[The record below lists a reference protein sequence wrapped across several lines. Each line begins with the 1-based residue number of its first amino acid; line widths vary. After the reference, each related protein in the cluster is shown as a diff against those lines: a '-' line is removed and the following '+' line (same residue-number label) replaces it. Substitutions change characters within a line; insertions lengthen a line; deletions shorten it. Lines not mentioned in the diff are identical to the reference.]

1 MATGYGY
8 VKDSKPLQIDW
19 QSVGEKMSL
28 SIDAEVK
35 DRQSRKDKIN
45 ESLAKYNKDLLNQPQ
60 GTNAESNRFMSD
72 FSSDAGNA
80 MREAKRLLRGGNMS
94 ERDFYKFRANATQG
108 TDLMFEAGK
117 KFNAGY
123 DEAMKRF
130 ESGESQAKE
139 NFMRQ
144 QTEGYLNFANNGAYI
159 NPLTGEVNV
168 ARRDKE
174 TGEIST
180 DPNDFANASELVQQA
195 TRQYNSFNV
204 TQSIKGAVDG
214 LATTLVT
221 EGDGRSVKQL
231 FQAMNSD
238 PKAQALLDKAK
249 ADMIASFTVNPDNVS
264 SILTGNLGGYDF
276 TYSEVEAAKDDSLIL
291 LNPDGTNNFEST
303 NGKKQKLRAEEF
315 MQAQFEAALG
325 GETKERQELTEIQ
338 KVNTNQSQQQIN
350 QAQQRIDNAE
360 TQNVVD
366 NQLKGVASVQA
377 DLRILETERKNR
389 EAERIALLKIDQN
402 KRKGSVIFADPAA
415 AFEDYIKADDIV
427 KVGLFSKDI
436 DESIFSP
443 NTVAT
448 KEIIQPLVKKFGDL
462 GFSFTLNNTQDFF
475 TIVGPSGG
483 EGLRIDYDEDE
494 NDAGES
500 YQKMMTYIR
509 GEFKDD
515 ESLVS
520 KYSIIGYDPYG
531 PGSYDVDASGR
542 PTNRGVG
549 GKYNKE

>member
-19 QSVGEKMSL
+19 QTVGEKMGQ

-35 DRQSRKDKIN
+35 DRQSRKDKIDEN
-45 ESLAKYNKDLLNQPQ
+45 LAKYKKDLLNQPQ

-80 MREAKRLLRGGNMS
+80 MREAERLLKGGNMS

-117 KFNAGY
+117 KFNSGY

-180 DPNDFANASELVQQA
+180 DPNDFANASELVEQA
-195 TRQYNSFNV
+195 TRQYNSFDVN
-204 TQSIKGAVDG
+204 QSIKGAVEG
-214 LATTLVT
+214 LATTLIT
-221 EGDGRSVKQL
+221 SGDGRSVKQL

-249 ADMIASFTVNPDNVS
+249 TDMIASFTVNPDNVS

-276 TYSEVEAAKDDSLIL
+276 TYSEEEAAKDESLIL
-291 LNPDGTNNFEST
+291 LNPDGTNNFETT
-303 NGKKQKLRAEEF
+303 NGKKQEKKAEEF
-315 MQAQFEAALG
+315 MQAQFEASLG
-325 GETKERQELTEIQ
+325 GETKERQELTELQ
-338 KVNTNQSQQQIN
+338 KINANQNQQE
-350 QAQQRIDNAE
+350 IDNK
-360 TQNVVD
+360 QLQRGVD
-366 NQLKGVASVQA
+366 NQLKGVDRVQA
-377 DLRILETERKNR
+377 QERIDETERSNR
-389 EAERIALLKIDQN
+389 EKEESARKRAEQN
-402 KRKGSVIFADPAA
+402 KPQGSVIYADPVE
-415 AFEDYIKADDIV
+415 AFEDYIKPDEVVNIE
-427 KVGLFSKDI
+427 LFSLPI
-436 DESIFSP
+436 NETLGST

-448 KEIIQPLVKKFGDL
+448 EKIIQPLVKKYGDL
-462 GFSFTLNNTQDFF
+462 GFSFTLDNVSDFF

-500 YQKMMTYIR
+500 YQKMMAYIR
-509 GEFKDD
+509 GEFKDSD
-515 ESLVS
+515 SLES
-520 KYSIIGYDPYG
+520 KYSIIGYDPFG
-531 PGSYDVDASGR
+531 KGSIDVDASGR
-542 PTNRGVG
+542 PVGDGVG
-549 GKYNKE
+549 RKYNKK

>member
-19 QSVGEKMSL
+19 QTVGEKMGQ

-35 DRQSRKDKIN
+35 DRQSRKDKIDEN
-45 ESLAKYNKDLLNQPQ
+45 LAKYKKDLLNQPQ

-80 MREAKRLLRGGNMS
+80 MREAERLLKGGNMS

-117 KFNAGY
+117 KFNSGY

-180 DPNDFANASELVQQA
+180 DPNDFANASELVEQA
-195 TRQYNSFNV
+195 TRQYNSFDVN
-204 TQSIKGAVDG
+204 QSIKGAVEG
-214 LATTLVT
+214 LATTLIT
-221 EGDGRSVKQL
+221 SGDGRSVKQL

-249 ADMIASFTVNPDNVS
+249 TDMIASFTVNPDNVS

-276 TYSEVEAAKDDSLIL
+276 TYSEEEAAKDESLIL
-291 LNPDGTNNFEST
+291 LNPDGTNNFETT
-303 NGKKQKLRAEEF
+303 NGKKQEKKAEEY
-315 MQAQFEAALG
+315 MQAQFEASLG
-325 GETKERQELTEIQ
+325 GETKERQELTEQQ
-338 KVNTNQSQQQIN
+338 KINANQSQQE
-350 QAQQRIDNAE
+350 IDNK
-360 TQNVVD
+360 QLQRGVD
-366 NQLKGVASVQA
+366 NQLKGVATVQA
-377 DLRILETERKNR
+377 QQRIDETERSNIEKER
-389 EAERIALLKIDQN
+389 LARKRAEQN
-402 KRKGSVIFADPAA
+402 KPQGSVIFADPAE
-415 AFEDYIKADDIV
+415 AFEDYIKPDKAVNIE
-427 KVGLFSKDI
+427 LFSLPI
-436 DESIFSP
+436 NETLGSP

-448 KEIIQPLVKKFGDL
+448 EKIIEPLVKKYGDL
-462 GFSFTLNNTQDFF
+462 GFSFTLDNVSDFF

-483 EGLRIDYDEDE
+483 EGLRIDYDEDK

-500 YQKMMTYIR
+500 YQKMMAYIR
-509 GEFKDD
+509 GEFKDPD
-515 ESLVS
+515 SLES
-520 KYSIIGYDPYG
+520 KYSIIGYDPFG
-531 PGSYDVDASGR
+531 KGSMDIDASGR
-542 PTNRGVG
+542 PVGGGVG
-549 GKYNKE
+549 GKYNKK

>member
-19 QSVGEKMSL
+19 QTVGEKMGQ

-35 DRQSRKDKIN
+35 DRQSRKDKIDEN
-45 ESLAKYNKDLLNQPQ
+45 LAKYKKDLLNQPQ

-80 MREAKRLLRGGNMS
+80 MREAERLLKGGNMS

-117 KFNAGY
+117 KFNSGY

-180 DPNDFANASELVQQA
+180 DPNDFANASELVEQA
-195 TRQYNSFNV
+195 TRQYNSFDVN
-204 TQSIKGAVDG
+204 QSIKGAVEG
-214 LATTLVT
+214 LATTLIT
-221 EGDGRSVKQL
+221 SGDGRSVKQL

-249 ADMIASFTVNPDNVS
+249 TDMIASFTVNPDNVS

-276 TYSEVEAAKDDSLIL
+276 TYSEEEAAKDESLIL
-291 LNPDGTNNFEST
+291 LNPDGTNNFETT
-303 NGKKQKLRAEEF
+303 NGKKQEKKAEEY
-315 MQAQFEAALG
+315 MQAQFEASLG
-325 GETKERQELTEIQ
+325 GETKERQELTEQQ
-338 KVNTNQSQQQIN
+338 KINANQSQQEIDNRQLQRGVDN
-350 QAQQRIDNAE
+350 QFKAEDRVQAQQKID
-360 TQNVVD
+360 
-366 NQLKGVASVQA
+366 
-377 DLRILETERKNR
+377 ETERSNKEKEKAKQN
-389 EAERIALLKIDQN
+389 ERP
-402 KRKGSVIFADPAA
+402 GSVIYADPAE
-415 AFEDYIKADDIV
+415 AFEDYIKSDKAVNIE
-427 KVGLFSKDI
+427 LFSLPI
-436 DESIFSP
+436 NETLGSP

-448 KEIIQPLVKKFGDL
+448 EKIIEPLVKKYGDL
-462 GFSFTLNNTQDFF
+462 GFSFTLDNVSDFF

-483 EGLRIDYDEDE
+483 EGLRIDYDEDK

-500 YQKMMTYIR
+500 YQKMMAYIR
-509 GEFKDD
+509 GEFKDPD
-515 ESLVS
+515 SLES
-520 KYSIIGYDPYG
+520 KYSIIGYDPFG
-531 PGSYDVDASGR
+531 KGSIDVDASGR
-542 PTNRGVG
+542 PVGDGVG
-549 GKYNKE
+549 KKYNKK